1 MLDKTVEDIF
11 QAIDILVSNIYIWA
25 FHRLG
30 KERSKPKKSKL
41 ALYNR
46 RKLSATHKPF
56 IDLDGGNLFFYEN
69 LEPINNKIAFKS
81 RKYLHG
87 SLIDKA
93 YTRNGIFH
101 IVPPSIGNGK
111 NLQSYE
117 CFHDI
122 GSFAIFNF
130 DDANFQ
136 DNSANVSAINL
147 LIFTITLLF
156 LWDWNNLYLFFLSF
170 KSIYMQI

>member
-56 IDLDGGNLFFYEN
+56 IDLDGGNLFFNEN

-111 NLQSYE
+111 TFKVTNVSMILDLLQS
-117 CFHDI
+117 
-122 GSFAIFNF
+122 
-130 DDANFQ
+130 
-136 DNSANVSAINL
+136 
-147 LIFTITLLF
+147 LILMMRTSRITQQMF
-156 LWDWNNLYLFFLSF
+156 LQSTY
-170 KSIYMQI
+170 